1 MFKTQPQFYWNLCFI
16 TFIKEVN
23 VFGNVCV
30 YLFLSKHDSLKIF
43 ELILIKL
50 CRGLEWSHMLRWTVN
65 NPL

>member
-30 YLFLSKHDSLKIF
+30 HL
-43 ELILIKL
+43 
-50 CRGLEWSHMLRWTVN
+50 LEWSHMLRWTVN
-65 NPL
+65 NLL